1 MLWIPAALAG
11 SVQIQVNSAS
21 GRRRRKFQRIASSVP
36 SLPKLFDPKWPKK
49 LILRFLGIGSGDAFL
64 FKQSSARRC
73 GLSNGD
79 DDPWLAFVKGADAR
93 ASPIVGDR
101 RSLPSGLH
109 FSVPHRSMT
118 VIHFR
123 IAFYRDPRNL
133 DLIGNSV
140 AELARISADTHSEH
154 SA

>member
-11 SVQIQVNSAS
+11 SVQIQVNSAP

-49 LILRFLGIGSGDAFL
+49 LILRFFGIGSGDAFL

-79 DDPWLAFVKGADAR
+79 HDPRLTFVKGSDSR
-93 ASPIVGDR
+93 ASPIAQETVETR
-101 RSLPSGLH
+101 QASLFFGAAAEHNDHTSSHSIFSGPSQSPPG
-109 FSVPHRSMT
+109 
-118 VIHFR
+118 
-123 IAFYRDPRNL
+123 
-133 DLIGNSV
+133 
-140 AELARISADTHSEH
+140 
-154 SA
+154 